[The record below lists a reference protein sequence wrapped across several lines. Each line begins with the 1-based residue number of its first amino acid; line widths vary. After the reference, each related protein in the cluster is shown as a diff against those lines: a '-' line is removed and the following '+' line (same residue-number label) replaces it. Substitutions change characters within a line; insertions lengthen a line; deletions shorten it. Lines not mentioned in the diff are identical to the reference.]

1 MTLPICRWKLEKA
14 FYSKESLATK
24 GCLEILH
31 DIFCPLWTCLKRKQK
46 QQSCHKE
53 RRGNYESLKDDPAN
67 ERSLNLADLG
77 NLDPEYI
84 SNMTIHSWKK
94 KGDSDSDDDLLTMS
108 PTTIE
113 RLDRDPTTIER
124 LDRDPTTTE
133 RLDRDPTT
141 IERLDRDP
149 TTIER
154 LDRDPTTIERLD
166 RDPSTVDQSPDDP
179 FKDKLSPQDIELSDA
194 MATSAAAI
202 SRYDNNFEVLRL
214 STILGL
220 EMGATVIS
228 NFEEIKKE
236 GCLMKVRG
244 CPTRD
249 QITFILQ

>member
-1 MTLPICRWKLEKA
+1 MTLPICRWRLEKA

-124 LDRDPTTTE
+124 LDRDP
-133 RLDRDPTT
+133 
-141 IERLDRDP
+141 
-149 TTIER
+149 
-154 LDRDPTTIERLD
+154 
-166 RDPSTVDQSPDDP
+166 STVDQSPDDP

-202 SRYDNNFEVLRL
+202 STYDNNFEVLRL

-228 NFEEIKKE
+228 NLEAIKKE
-236 GCLMKVRG
+236 GWLMKVRG

>member
-1 MTLPICRWKLEKA
+1 MTLPICRWRLEKA

-31 DIFCPLWTCLKRKQK
+31 DIFCPLWTCLKKKQK
-46 QQSCHKE
+46 QQSYHGE
-53 RRGNYESLKDDPAN
+53 RNGSYESLKDDPAN

-77 NLDPEYI
+77 NLDPKYIYPEYI

-113 RLDRDPTTIER
+113 RLDRV
-124 LDRDPTTTE
+124 
-133 RLDRDPTT
+133 
-141 IERLDRDP
+141 
-149 TTIER
+149 
-154 LDRDPTTIERLD
+154 
-166 RDPSTVDQSPDDP
+166 PSTVDQSPDDP
-179 FKDKLSPQDIELSDA
+179 FTGKLGPQDIELSEA

-228 NFEEIKKE
+228 NLEAIKKE
-236 GCLMKVRG
+236 IWLMKVRG

>member
-1 MTLPICRWKLEKA
+1 MTLPICRWRLEKA

-46 QQSCHKE
+46 QQSYHPE
-53 RRGNYESLKDDPAN
+53 QRGSYEPLKDDPAN
-67 ERSLNLADLG
+67 ERSLNLADLRD
-77 NLDPEYI
+77 LDPEYIYPEYIYPEYIYPEYI

-113 RLDRDPTTIER
+113 RLDRDP
-124 LDRDPTTTE
+124 
-133 RLDRDPTT
+133 
-141 IERLDRDP
+141 
-149 TTIER
+149 
-154 LDRDPTTIERLD
+154 
-166 RDPSTVDQSPDDP
+166 STVDQSPDDP
-179 FKDKLSPQDIELSDA
+179 FTGKLRPQDIELSDA

-202 SRYDNNFEVLRL
+202 SRYDNNFELLRL

-228 NFEEIKKE
+228 NLVAIKKE
-236 GCLMKVRG
+236 IWLMKVRG

>member
-1 MTLPICRWKLEKA
+1 M
-14 FYSKESLATK
+14 
-24 GCLEILH
+24 
-31 DIFCPLWTCLKRKQK
+31 
-46 QQSCHKE
+46 
-53 RRGNYESLKDDPAN
+53 KDDPAN
-67 ERSLNLADLG
+67 ERSLNLADLRD
-77 NLDPEYI
+77 LAPEYIYPEYI

-108 PTTIE
+108 
-113 RLDRDPTTIER
+113 R
-124 LDRDPTTTE
+124 
-133 RLDRDPTT
+133 
-141 IERLDRDP
+141 
-149 TTIER
+149 
-154 LDRDPTTIERLD
+154 TTIERLD

-179 FKDKLSPQDIELSDA
+179 FTGKLGPQDIELSDA

-228 NFEEIKKE
+228 NLEAIKKE
-236 GCLMKVRG
+236 IWLMKVRG

>member
-1 MTLPICRWKLEKA
+1 MTLPICRWRLEKA
-14 FYSKESLATK
+14 LYSKESLATK

-46 QQSCHKE
+46 QQSCHRE
-53 RRGNYESLKDDPAN
+53 RRGSYEFLKDDPAN

-77 NLDPEYI
+77 DLDPEYI

-124 LDRDPTTTE
+124 LDRDPTT
-133 RLDRDPTT
+133 
-141 IERLDRDP
+141 
-149 TTIER
+149 
-154 LDRDPTTIERLD
+154 IERLD

-179 FKDKLSPQDIELSDA
+179 FKHKLSPRDIELSDA

-228 NFEEIKKE
+228 NLEAIEKE
-236 GCLMKVRG
+236 GWLMKVRG

>member
-1 MTLPICRWKLEKA
+1 M
-14 FYSKESLATK
+14 
-24 GCLEILH
+24 
-31 DIFCPLWTCLKRKQK
+31 
-46 QQSCHKE
+46 
-53 RRGNYESLKDDPAN
+53 KDDPAN

-77 NLDPEYI
+77 DIDTEYI

-124 LDRDPTTTE
+124 F
-133 RLDRDPTT
+133 
-141 IERLDRDP
+141 
-149 TTIER
+149 
-154 LDRDPTTIERLD
+154 DRDPTTIERLD

-179 FKDKLSPQDIELSDA
+179 FKDKLRPQDIELSDA

-214 STILGL
+214 STILGV
-220 EMGATVIS
+220 EMGVTVFL
-228 NFEEIKKE
+228 NVQEIKKE
-236 GCLMKVRG
+236 GWLMKVRG

>member
-1 MTLPICRWKLEKA
+1 MEDDPAKRSLNLADLRDLEPKYISNMTIHSWKK
-14 FYSKESLATK
+14 KEDSDSDDDLLTM
-24 GCLEILH
+24 
-31 DIFCPLWTCLKRKQK
+31 CPLWTCLRRKQK
-46 QQSCHKE
+46 QQSCHRE

-94 KGDSDSDDDLLTMS
+94 KGDSDSDDDLLKMS
-108 PTTIE
+108 
-113 RLDRDPTTIER
+113 
-124 LDRDPTTTE
+124 
-133 RLDRDPTT
+133 
-141 IERLDRDP
+141 P

-179 FKDKLSPQDIELSDA
+179 FKDKLRPQDIELSDA

-236 GCLMKVRG
+236 GWLMKVRG

>member
-1 MTLPICRWKLEKA
+1 M
-14 FYSKESLATK
+14 
-24 GCLEILH
+24 
-31 DIFCPLWTCLKRKQK
+31 
-46 QQSCHKE
+46 
-53 RRGNYESLKDDPAN
+53 KDDPAN

-77 NLDPEYI
+77 DLDPEYI

-124 LDRDPTTTE
+124 LDRDP
-133 RLDRDPTT
+133 
-141 IERLDRDP
+141 
-149 TTIER
+149 
-154 LDRDPTTIERLD
+154 
-166 RDPSTVDQSPDDP
+166 STVDP
-179 FKDKLSPQDIELSDA
+179 FKDKLRPQDIELSDA

-228 NFEEIKKE
+228 NLEAIKKE
-236 GCLMKVRG
+236 GWLMKVRG
-244 CPTRD
+244 CSTRD
-249 QITFILQ
+249 QISYILQ

>member
-1 MTLPICRWKLEKA
+1 M
-14 FYSKESLATK
+14 
-24 GCLEILH
+24 
-31 DIFCPLWTCLKRKQK
+31 
-46 QQSCHKE
+46 
-53 RRGNYESLKDDPAN
+53 KDDPAN

-77 NLDPEYI
+77 DLDPEYI
-84 SNMTIHSWKK
+84 SNMTIHSWMK

-113 RLDRDPTTIER
+113 RLDGDPTKI
-124 LDRDPTTTE
+124 E

-179 FKDKLSPQDIELSDA
+179 FKHKLSPRDIELSDA

-244 CPTRD
+244 
-249 QITFILQ
+249 

>member
-1 MTLPICRWKLEKA
+1 M
-14 FYSKESLATK
+14 
-24 GCLEILH
+24 
-31 DIFCPLWTCLKRKQK
+31 
-46 QQSCHKE
+46 
-53 RRGNYESLKDDPAN
+53 KDDPAN

-77 NLDPEYI
+77 DLDTEYI

-124 LDRDPTTTE
+124 LDRDP
-133 RLDRDPTT
+133 
-141 IERLDRDP
+141 
-149 TTIER
+149 
-154 LDRDPTTIERLD
+154 
-166 RDPSTVDQSPDDP
+166 STVDP
-179 FKDKLSPQDIELSDA
+179 FKDKLRPQDIELSDA

-228 NFEEIKKE
+228 NLEAIKKE
-236 GCLMKVRG
+236 GWLMKVRG
-244 CPTRD
+244 CSTRD
-249 QITFILQ
+249 QISYILQ

>member
-1 MTLPICRWKLEKA
+1 MTLPICRWRLQKA

-46 QQSCHKE
+46 QQSYHRE
-53 RRGNYESLKDDPAN
+53 GRGSYEPLKDDPAN
-67 ERSLNLADLG
+67 ERSLNLADLRD
-77 NLDPEYI
+77 LDPEYI

-113 RLDRDPTTIER
+113 RLDRDPSI
-124 LDRDPTTTE
+124 
-133 RLDRDPTT
+133 
-141 IERLDRDP
+141 
-149 TTIER
+149 
-154 LDRDPTTIERLD
+154 
-166 RDPSTVDQSPDDP
+166 VDQSPDDP
-179 FKDKLSPQDIELSDA
+179 FTGKLRPQDIELSDA

-228 NFEEIKKE
+228 NLEAIKKE
-236 GCLMKVRG
+236 GWLMKVRG
-244 CPTRD
+244 IR
-249 QITFILQ
+249 

>member
-1 MTLPICRWKLEKA
+1 M
-14 FYSKESLATK
+14 
-24 GCLEILH
+24 
-31 DIFCPLWTCLKRKQK
+31 
-46 QQSCHKE
+46 
-53 RRGNYESLKDDPAN
+53 KDDPAN

-124 LDRDPTTTE
+124 LDRDP
-133 RLDRDPTT
+133 
-141 IERLDRDP
+141 
-149 TTIER
+149 
-154 LDRDPTTIERLD
+154 
-166 RDPSTVDQSPDDP
+166 STVDQSPDDP
-179 FKDKLSPQDIELSDA
+179 FKDKLRPQDIELSDA

-228 NFEEIKKE
+228 NLEAIKKE
-236 GCLMKVRG
+236 GWLMKVRG
-244 CPTRD
+244 CSTRD
-249 QITFILQ
+249 QISYILQ

>member
-1 MTLPICRWKLEKA
+1 MTLPICRWRLEKA

-31 DIFCPLWTCLKRKQK
+31 DIFCSLWTCLKRKQK
-46 QQSCHKE
+46 QQSYHRE
-53 RRGNYESLKDDPAN
+53 RRGSYESLKDDPAN

-77 NLDPEYI
+77 DLDPEYI

-124 LDRDPTTTE
+124 F
-133 RLDRDPTT
+133 
-141 IERLDRDP
+141 
-149 TTIER
+149 
-154 LDRDPTTIERLD
+154 DRDPTTIERLD

-179 FKDKLSPQDIELSDA
+179 FKDKLRPQDIELSDA

-220 EMGATVIS
+220 EMGAKVIS
-228 NFEEIKKE
+228 NLEAIENE
-236 GCLMKVRG
+236 GWLMKVGGIR
-244 CPTRD
+244 
-249 QITFILQ
+249 

>member
-1 MTLPICRWKLEKA
+1 M
-14 FYSKESLATK
+14 
-24 GCLEILH
+24 
-31 DIFCPLWTCLKRKQK
+31 
-46 QQSCHKE
+46 
-53 RRGNYESLKDDPAN
+53 KDDPAN

-124 LDRDPTTTE
+124 LDRDP
-133 RLDRDPTT
+133 
-141 IERLDRDP
+141 
-149 TTIER
+149 
-154 LDRDPTTIERLD
+154 
-166 RDPSTVDQSPDDP
+166 STVDQSPDDP
-179 FKDKLSPQDIELSDA
+179 FKHKLSPRDIELSDA

-228 NFEEIKKE
+228 NLEAIKKE
-236 GCLMKVRG
+236 GWLMKVRG
-244 CPTRD
+244 CSTRD
-249 QITFILQ
+249 QISYILQ